1 MEDNNTIIII
11 GAGCIGLCT
20 AYQLSKSF
28 DNQER
33 KPRIIVVEAGDRPFA
48 AASLATGYRENSSY
62 GIQQGDGR
70 GLERLPNWIETET
83 SWVVDNE
90 VLGINTAT
98 VNPLGLGRW
107 LTQQCLATGVKIML
121 NSEILGVELST
132 LNELQAISLRINGQQ
147 KTTIV
152 CKQLVLACGPWTPAV
167 YEKLFPSAPVHLQ
180 WTTNAGGWIMFK
192 NPCLTIPEST
202 AFVSFESLIGEK
214 FEFAGLYCQK
224 PSLHGLAIKWITVV
238 VSQLY
243 SFQFHCF
250 LRGPSAADKKR
261 LFYH

>member
-1 MEDNNTIIII
+1 MPTSDLLRGTVKIPPTASSKATA
-11 GAGCIGLCT
+11 GALKGSPTGSRQRHLGLLTMRFWGSIQLLCT
-20 AYQLSKSF
+20 YSNCS
-28 DNQER
+28 
-33 KPRIIVVEAGDRPFA
+33 
-48 AASLATGYRENSSY
+48 
-62 GIQQGDGR
+62 
-70 GLERLPNWIETET
+70 
-83 SWVVDNE
+83 
-90 VLGINTAT
+90 VLGFS
-98 VNPLGLGRW
+98 NPLGLGRW

-202 AFVSFESLIGEK
+202 AFV
-214 FEFAGLYCQK
+214 
-224 PSLHGLAIKWITVV
+224 
-238 VSQLY
+238 
-243 SFQFHCF
+243 
-250 LRGPSAADKKR
+250 
-261 LFYH
+261 